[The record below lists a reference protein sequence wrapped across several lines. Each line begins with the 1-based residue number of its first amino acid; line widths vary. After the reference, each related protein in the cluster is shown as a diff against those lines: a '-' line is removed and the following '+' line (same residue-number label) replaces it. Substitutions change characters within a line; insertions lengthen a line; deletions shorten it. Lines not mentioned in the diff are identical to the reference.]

1 MSKNSYSASNPWKE
15 NLKHRLWAIAIS
27 LLFTFFEY
35 IVAAAAVNSNDSSYH
50 HRFVTQYLSITSI
63 SQNAAAVFMYM
74 VLGLALGISSFSYLF
89 NERET
94 SFYHSQPIKRSKLY
108 LINIINSILIVAIP
122 AIIMSEIG
130 ALIVGTAHGERMAL
144 ISGTFVNTLMQ
155 LVFFIGS
162 YMVAMIAAQLTGN
175 MGTAIAG
182 TLVFIGYGP
191 AIFLIHNALM
201 DFFTTAFNNYLV
213 TSVDEAFR
221 FSPALFGF
229 AYWSETLINGHGY
242 AHYIIASIIV
252 SIILFCLGYFLYQKR
267 PSEAAGH
274 AMAYKVT
281 KGPIKVLITIPVGL
295 LFGLVFGSS
304 FSDINGIGKGWAYF
318 GITVGFLLSY
328 AIMEIVYNS
337 DFKKLFS
344 HKITLIIS
352 LAVTY
357 LIFGIF
363 VFDLFGYDTYI
374 PTENKIKSASI
385 VTDKLEFEYNKAA
398 IGDEDG
404 DLDGFN
410 VGAYNNSL
418 DSLKYAKAALDTT
431 EYSDTADIREIAKI
445 CVNNTVATKAVDYFI
460 SDYPTTTVYIKW
472 NLTDG
477 RSVYRK
483 YIANSAEI
491 EKYCEKLYNSRD
503 YLTQKYSIMTDDP
516 SDVYRVSY
524 CDGYISYKLDKLS
537 DSDLKRLIDTYKSE
551 LAAMSYSDKE
561 KARYAGIL
569 QFRTKEA
576 GEKYRRYSFDDDS
589 HAVFNVYPLYRNM
602 TETLGILSEFGYKT
616 SVIDPDTVKAISVNR
631 VSTDSDA
638 STKSAYTSDVGY
650 TSDEGITITDA
661 KQIKEILDHSDPYA
675 LAINSIYDSSY
686 DVTIYYKSGDTDTIF
701 LIAGEVPSFL
711 KE

>member
-1 MSKNSYSASNPWKE
+1 MSKNSYSASNLWKE

-50 HRFVTQYLSITSI
+50 DRFVTQYLNITSV
-63 SQNAAAVFMYM
+63 SQNATAVFMYM

-108 LINIINSILIVAIP
+108 LINIVNSILIVAIP

-130 ALIVGTAHGERMAL
+130 ALIVGMAHGERMAL

>member
-1 MSKNSYSASNPWKE
+1 MSKNSYSASNLWKE

-50 HRFVTQYLSITSI
+50 DRFVTQYLSITSI
-63 SQNAAAVFMYM
+63 SQNATAVFMYM

-108 LINIINSILIVAIP
+108 LINIVNSILIVAIP

-130 ALIVGTAHGERMAL
+130 ALIVGMAHGERMAL

-304 FSDINGIGKGWAYF
+304 FSDINGIGNGWAYF

-631 VSTDSDA
+631 VSTGSDA

-686 DVTIYYKSGDTDTIF
+686 DVTIYYKTGDYDTIF
-701 LIAGEVPSFL
+701 LIAGEIPSFL